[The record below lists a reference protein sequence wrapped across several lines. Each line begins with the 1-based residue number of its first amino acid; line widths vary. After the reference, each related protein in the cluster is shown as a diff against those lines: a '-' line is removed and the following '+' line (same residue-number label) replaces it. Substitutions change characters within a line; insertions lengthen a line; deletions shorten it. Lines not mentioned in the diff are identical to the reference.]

1 MGMNKDPSNETL
13 ATDRPYLLIAAVQL
27 IYIEKIDP
35 KPQDLPRR
43 LDAQSSAWLHDHP
56 GIFVLAFA

>member
-43 LDAQSSAWLHDHP
+43 LDAQSSACAP
-56 GIFVLAFA
+56 